1 MQSDRSTRA
10 IWLGRSREMIELGA
24 GIDDLMQG
32 RGGVFLFVGEPGIGK
47 TRLADEVGRSAASR
61 GAVVHWGRA
70 WEAGGAPSY
79 WPFVQVVRSI
89 LRGLDVAA
97 MLVELGPH
105 ARELSTLIP
114 EIRARFT
121 DDERENET
129 APRDRFQLF
138 DAVGAFLQLVSARGP
153 LVVVLDDLHAA
164 DPSSLLLL
172 QFLVRGLRMSP
183 LLFVG
188 TYRDA
193 EARISRETTAA
204 LTQIAREATVL
215 PLRRL
220 DRGEVAEYLAAVSG
234 TAPTGDRIDAVHRQT
249 EGNPLFLREL
259 LRLDSRAGRQPE
271 GIREVIRA
279 RLALLSPSVREVLE
293 SASTLGR
300 EVELGTL
307 SRLVRRPSAE
317 LLAVLEP
324 AMDASIIERLEA
336 SDAFRFTHVL
346 LREGLYTELPLERR
360 AKLHAEAAGAL
371 AQSSGHLPLAERAH
385 HLLHAV
391 PAVPVGDAV
400 GAAIRA
406 AERAMDLLAFEDASD
421 LLGRAAKLLED
432 AGGQEA
438 LLFEVWLALGLARI
452 RAADVANGKQ
462 HCLRAAELAKK
473 LASGAMFARAVLGC
487 AYEYAPGVRNTQ
499 LIALLEEAL
508 AMLPPGDGALRARCM
523 AQLAAE
529 RQPEPD
535 TSGPMDLARA
545 AVAMARRLD
554 DDKTLRFTL
563 TAAGLALMLY
573 ADPEERVVL
582 NQETLRLAE
591 AAHDKRLALRAHL
604 MLFSVGWEQG
614 AVGAAEV
621 HIRGY
626 EALAREFP
634 HGAFHWTMVG
644 VRAARALMEG
654 HFEEAERGF
663 RECKELAMQD
673 ATRGTSMAALPTG
686 NACVMERY
694 DDVADIELRTREALG
709 SASHGLGGCIAEMLL
724 ARVHARARARD
735 EAARRLAAV
744 RAHPVFH
751 EIMEPT
757 WLTLLVEPCVLTDD
771 KAFAGALY
779 AALEPRAE
787 RFFSLGHLGPSCEP
801 PYSRQLGLLAGTLG
815 RHDDAVRH
823 LSHAEAR
830 ATAVGMRA
838 YLARL
843 RLELAEALLARRGP
857 GDDARARALLQ
868 DARSLAI
875 ELGQSALM
883 RFVDD
888 AAKAPEDS
896 SAEPPRSVR
905 PAQTITVMREGEYW
919 AVADGSQ
926 TVRLK
931 DSRGLR
937 VLDQLLASPGQEFHV
952 LQLASGGDDDSSA
965 GDAGAILDSEAV
977 QTYRRRLL
985 ELREELEEAEA
996 FADHGRSDR
1005 AKTEIDFLTQEL
1017 ARAVGLGGRA
1027 RRAGSAAERARTTV
1041 QKRIRE
1047 AIRRIGDDLPEI
1059 GTHLEQTIRTGTF
1072 CGYFPQGR
1080 PRR

>member
-1 MQSDRSTRA
+1 MA
-10 IWLGRSREMIELGA
+10 ELDA
-24 GIDDLMQG
+24 GIDELMQG
-32 RGGVFLFVGEPGIGK
+32 RSNVFLFVGEPGIGK
-47 TRLADEVGRSAASR
+47 TRLADEASRSAASR
-61 GAVVHWGRA
+61 GAAVHWGRA

-89 LRGLDVAA
+89 LRGLDLTAI
-97 MLVELGPH
+97 LGELGPH
-105 ARELSTLIP
+105 VRELSTLIP

-121 DDERENET
+121 EDEREKAV

-138 DAVGAFLQLVSARGP
+138 DAVGAFLQAASARGP
-153 LVVVLDDLHAA
+153 LALVLDDLHAA

-172 QFLVRGLRMSP
+172 QFLVRGLKACP
-183 LLFVG
+183 LLFIG

-204 LTQIAREATVL
+204 LTQVAREASVL

-220 DRGEVAEYLAAVSG
+220 DRGEVAEYLAAVTG
-234 TAPTGDRIDAVHRQT
+234 AAQAGDRVDAVHRQT

-279 RLALLSPSVREVLE
+279 RLALLSPPVREVLE
-293 SASTLGR
+293 TASVLGR
-300 EVELGTL
+300 ELELGTL
-307 SRLVRRPSAE
+307 SRLLRRSEAE
-317 LLAVLEP
+317 LLALLEP

-336 SDAFRFTHVL
+336 ADAFRFTHVL

-360 AKLHAEAAGAL
+360 SQLHSEAASAL
-371 AQSSGHLPLAERAH
+371 AQSSGHVPLAERAH

-391 PAVPVGDAV
+391 PAVPVGDAAD
-400 GAAIRA
+400 AALRA

-421 LLGRAAKLLED
+421 LLGRAAKLLDE
-432 AGGQEA
+432 ARGQEA

-462 HCLRAAELAKK
+462 HCLRAADLAKK
-473 LASGAMFARAVLGC
+473 LGSGEMFARAVLGC

-508 AMLPPGDGALRARCM
+508 AILPPGDGALRARCM

-535 TSGPMDLARA
+535 TSGPMNLARA
-545 AVAMARRLD
+545 AVEMARRLED
-554 DDKTLRFTL
+554 DRTLRFTL

-582 NQETLRLAE
+582 NRETLRLAE
-591 AAHDKRLALRAHL
+591 AADDKRLALRAHL

-614 AVGAAEV
+614 AVGTAEV
-621 HIRGY
+621 HVRGY

-663 RECKELAMQD
+663 LEAQELAKRD
-673 ATRGTSMAALPTG
+673 ATRGTSMAALPAG
-686 NACVMERY
+686 NACAMERY
-694 DDVADIELRTREALG
+694 DDIADIELRTREAFG
-709 SASHGLGGCIAEMLL
+709 SASDDLRGCIAEMLI
-724 ARVHARARARD
+724 ARVHARARSRD

-751 EIMEPT
+751 EIKEPT
-757 WLTLLVEPCVLTDD
+757 WLALLVESCVLLDD
-771 KAFAGALY
+771 KAFAGTLY
-779 AALEPRAE
+779 AALEPRRA
-787 RFFSLGHLGPSCEP
+787 RFFNLGHLGPWCEP
-801 PYSRQLGLLAGTLG
+801 PCSRQLGLLAGTLG

-823 LSHAEAR
+823 LSDAEAR
-830 ATAVGMRA
+830 VTAVGMRA
-838 YLARL
+838 HLARL

-857 GDDARARALLQ
+857 GDHARASELLQ
-868 DARSLAI
+868 DARALAVELDQRALVRFIDEASREEPSREPTPSASL
-875 ELGQSALM
+875 
-883 RFVDD
+883 
-888 AAKAPEDS
+888 PT
-896 SAEPPRSVR
+896 
-905 PAQTITVMREGEYW
+905 QTVTLMREGEYW
-919 AVADGSQ
+919 AVAHGAR

-937 VLDQLLASPGQEFHV
+937 VLDQLLESPGQEFHV
-952 LQLASGGDDDSSA
+952 LQLASSGDDESA
-965 GDAGAILDSEAV
+965 ASDAGAVLDSDAI
-977 QTYRRRLL
+977 QSYRTRLL
-985 ELREELEEAEA
+985 ALREELEEAES
-996 FADHGRSDR
+996 FADRGRTDR

-1017 ARAVGLGGRA
+1017 ARAVGLGGRE

-1047 AIRRIGDDLPEI
+1047 AIRRIGDELPEV

-1072 CGYFPQGR
+1072 CGYFPHGRARAAGALQGKR
-1080 PRR
+1080 